1 MHNVS
6 RIAALVLVVLATVL
20 ALVAFT
26 LGKRRPEQDTPPPV
40 AATPIAAPVAP
51 VTPAKTAHA
60 IVAAQALAAGEVIP
74 AGALRDMAVATA
86 PEGSYGQIELLVGQV
101 PRVDIPEGA
110 VVTSALLANPIA
122 MQLRPGER
130 ALAVPVDEV
139 SGVGYRVQ
147 PGDYVDVVVTLKME
161 ELNPAAM
168 GRQHTDS
175 RLLAARLRVLAY
187 GARDLPN
194 VGLVAGQS
202 TPASKNDAAE
212 PAAKMAVLAVPL
224 AEVDPLVLGLQ
235 AGKVSLALRHPG
247 DQGMPSDLLFPL
259 PPTVLAPRSDLT
271 AEQRAWL
278 LTPENRA
285 YAGVEDAG
293 LLGRTRTSTPTIRP
307 RAPTQTGPE
316 IIRGTSISSSHAPLA
331 VTP

>member
-26 LGKRRPEQDTPPPV
+26 LGKRRPEQDAPP
-40 AATPIAAPVAP
+40 PIAAAP
-51 VTPAKTAHA
+51 ITAPAAPATPAKTAHA
-60 IVAAQALAAGEVIP
+60 VVAAQALPAGEVIP
-74 AGALRDMAVATA
+74 AAALRDVAVSTA

-101 PRVDIPEGA
+101 PRVDIPEGT

-122 MQLRPGER
+122 MLLRPGER

-194 VGLVAGQS
+194 VGQS
-202 TPASKNDAAE
+202 TQVTKNDANEA
-212 PAAKMAVLAVPL
+212 AAKMAVLAVPL

-285 YAGVEDAG
+285 FAGIQDAG
-293 LLGRTRTSTPTIRP
+293 LLGRARTSTPSIQP
-307 RAPTQTGPE
+307 RAPTQGGPE
-316 IIRGTSISSSHAPLA
+316 IIRGTNISSSHAALA

>member
-6 RIAALVLVVLATVL
+6 RMAALMLVVLATVL

-26 LGKRRPEQDTPPPV
+26 LGKRQPPQNTPAPV
-40 AATPIAAPVAP
+40 AAASTAPAVAP
-51 VTPAKTAHA
+51 PPKTAHA
-60 IVAAQALAAGEVIP
+60 IVAAQALAAGEVIS
-74 AGALRDMAVATA
+74 AAALRDIAVDSA
-86 PEGSYGQIELLVGQV
+86 PEGSYGQVDLLVGQV
-101 PRVDIPEGA
+101 PRVDIPEGT

-147 PGDYVDVVVTLKME
+147 PGDYVDVVLTLKME
-161 ELNPAAM
+161 EANPAGI

-175 RLLAARLRVLAY
+175 RLLASRLRVLAY
-187 GARDLPN
+187 GVRDLPN
-194 VGLVAGQS
+194 VAA
-202 TPASKNDAAE
+202 TPSANKNETAE
-212 PAAKMAVLAVPL
+212 AAAKMAVLAVPL

-247 DQGMPSDLLFPL
+247 DPGMPSDLLFPL
-259 PPTVLAPRSDLT
+259 PSTVLAPRSDLS

-293 LLGRTRTSTPTIRP
+293 LLGRARTSTPTIRP
-307 RAPTQTGPE
+307 RAASPSGPE
-316 IIRGTSISSSHAPLA
+316 IIRGSDVSAPRAALA

>member
-6 RIAALVLVVLATVL
+6 RIAAIVLVVLATVL
-20 ALVAFT
+20 ALVAFN
-26 LGKRRPEQDTPPPV
+26 LGKRRQVQEAPAPVAAATTPPPP
-40 AATPIAAPVAP
+40 APAAP
-51 VTPAKTAHA
+51 AKVAHA
-60 IVAAQALAAGEVIP
+60 IVAAQALPAGEVIP
-74 AGALRDMAVATA
+74 ASSLRDMVVSTA
-86 PEGSYGQIELLVGQV
+86 PEGSYGQLALLVGQV
-101 PRVDIPEGA
+101 PRVDIPEGT

-175 RLLAARLRVLAY
+175 RLLASRLRVLAY
-187 GARDLPN
+187 GARDLPS
-194 VGLVAGQS
+194 VGVTPGQS
-202 TPASKNDAAE
+202 ASATRNDAGEA
-212 PAAKMAVLAVPL
+212 AAKMAVLAVPL
-224 AEVDPLVLGLQ
+224 ADVDPLVLGLQ

-259 PPTVLAPRSDLT
+259 PPTVLAPRGDLT

-278 LTPENRA
+278 LMPENRA
-285 YAGVEDAG
+285 FAGIEDASLVG
-293 LLGRTRTSTPTIRP
+293 HGRGSAPTLRP
-307 RAPTQTGPE
+307 RVPSQGGLE
-316 IIRGTSISSSHAPLA
+316 IIRGSNASSSHAPQA